1 MEGRA
6 VRPAH
11 RWNSLCVA
19 ITAVRFSLSLS
30 LSSIFHPSNSFFSP
44 RTATR
49 RENPTFSSVLLS
61 MEILRI
67 FPIRYPPLRYVKAY
81 SRGEGEGVFL
91 PPFVVFFSACT
102 PTGRQFL
109 RSNDHHRRP
118 RYREIIRKICPLSAD
133 PRQPPQL
140 PSLFLPNGQEI
151 DRIFSFRSRCSTTVY
166 CNACY
171 LRL

>member
-30 LSSIFHPSNSFFSP
+30 LSSSIHPTPPSHREP
-44 RTATR
+44 LQGERERIR
-49 RENPTFSSVLLS
+49 RSLLS
-61 MEILRI
+61 VEILRI
-67 FPIRYPPLRYVKAY
+67 FPIRYPPLRYVKAFG
-81 SRGEGEGVFL
+81 RGGEEVSFPSSLCSLFL
-91 PPFVVFFSACT
+91 
-102 PTGRQFL
+102 GRHFL

-151 DRIFSFRSRCSTTVY
+151 GQESSLST
-166 CNACY
+166 
-171 LRL
+171 LSMLDHRLL